1 MQFGLNICIN
11 IILGGVQ
18 HPGQGVEYMHKYN
31 PWWCS
36 ADIWSQM
43 CDQWRDPTW
52 LKRRKIAAENRAAG
66 VSDGEKAKGML
77 PARSIT
83 IRFKP
88 ARPAKKTS

>member
-1 MQFGLNICIN
+1 
-11 IILGGVQ
+11 
-18 HPGQGVEYMHKYN
+18 MHKYN